1 MDQDNGTH
9 VIEPIEHFLRSI
21 VDVDR
26 LSLYQ
31 QAIDIIKKHQKF
43 SMIEALNSILVA
55 QINESGSELSDEIH
69 GYFIKHLKDLILE
82 YDIVVDG
89 LELAFLVKLAET
101 LYVLD
106 VYEEHENIINIIGS
120 SELRPVQTLYNV
132 LCVVQYFDEEDY
144 HQHVK
149 VCSMSLLER
158 LRDTHK
164 QALFEIENREII
176 PQNIDYTILRKVVQS
191 NTDLI
196 VNRMF
201 NDFKV
206 SKVIP
211 VTTVVSLAAEYFE
224 DYSDVNPKNI
234 ARELIGVFLLSGKLG
249 AELMDIIREN
259 MVFLINDDTL
269 LARVGVV
276 LNSVYVEMTA

>member
-1 MDQDNGTH
+1 MDQDNGLH

-31 QAIDIIKKHQKF
+31 QCIDVIKNHQKF
-43 SMIEALNSILVA
+43 SMIESLNSILVS
-55 QINESGSELSDEIH
+55 QINESGSELCDEIH
-69 GYFIKHLKDLILE
+69 QYFIKHLQDLLLE
-82 YDIVVDG
+82 YDLVVNGND
-89 LELAFLVKLAET
+89 LAFLVKLAET
-101 LYVLD
+101 MYVLD
-106 VYEEHENIINIIGS
+106 VYEEHEHFVNLIGS
-120 SELRPVQTLYNV
+120 SELKPVQTLYNV

-149 VCSMSLLER
+149 VCSISLLDR
-158 LRDTHK
+158 LREVHK
-164 QALFEIENREII
+164 KALAEMLDSELVVDNT
-176 PQNIDYTILRKVVQS
+176 DYTVLRKVVQS

-206 SKVIP
+206 STVTP
-211 VTTVVSLAAEYFE
+211 VDMVVEIARDYFA
-224 DYSDVNPKNI
+224 DYNDVQPKNI
-234 ARELIGVFLLSGKLG
+234 ARELIGVFLVTGKTSADLI
-249 AELMDIIREN
+249 DTIREN
-259 MVFLINDDTL
+259 MVLLINDDAL

>member
-26 LSLYQ
+26 LCLYQ
-31 QAIDIIKKHQKF
+31 QAIDVIKKHQKF

-55 QINESGSELSDEIH
+55 QINESGSELCEEIH
-69 GYFIKHLKDLILE
+69 VCFIKHIRDLLLE
-82 YDIVVDG
+82 YDIATEGND
-89 LELAFLVKLAET
+89 LAFLIQLAET
-101 LYVLD
+101 LHILD
-106 VYEEHENIINIIGS
+106 VYEEHEHLVNLIGS

-149 VCSMSLLER
+149 MCSMSLLER
-158 LRDTHK
+158 LREVHK
-164 QALFEIENREII
+164 KALLEMEDSII
-176 PQNIDYTILRKVVQS
+176 VAQNVDYSILRKVLQG

-206 SKVIP
+206 SNVLP
-211 VTTVVSLAAEYFE
+211 VDMVVELATEYFE
-224 DYSDVNPKNI
+224 EYNDTDPKNI
-234 ARELIGVFLLSGKLG
+234 ARELIGVFLVSGKRSSD
-249 AELMDIIREN
+249 LMDTIREN
-259 MVFLINDDTL
+259 MSLLINDDVL
-269 LARVGVV
+269 LARVGAV

>member
-31 QAIDIIKKHQKF
+31 QAIDVIKKHQKF
-43 SMIEALNSILVA
+43 TMIEALNSILVA
-55 QINESGSELSDEIH
+55 QINESGSELCDEIH
-69 GYFIKHLKDLILE
+69 QYFIGHIRDILLE
-82 YDIVVDG
+82 YDLVIEGND
-89 LELAFLVKLAET
+89 LAFLIKLAET
-101 LYVLD
+101 MHVLD
-106 VYEEHENIINIIGS
+106 VYEEHEYFVNLIGS

-132 LCVVQYFDEEDY
+132 LCVIQYFDEEDY

-149 VCSMSLLER
+149 MCSMSLLDR
-158 LRDTHK
+158 LRDVHK
-164 QALFEIENREII
+164 KALLEMEDREIVA
-176 PQNIDYTILRKVVQS
+176 QHVDYTTLRKVLQA

-211 VTTVVSLAAEYFE
+211 VNMLVELAREYFE
-224 DYSDVNPKNI
+224 DYNDSNPKNI
-234 ARELIGVFLLSGKLG
+234 ARELIGVFLVSGKVSADLI
-249 AELMDIIREN
+249 ETIREN
-259 MVFLINDDTL
+259 MILLINDDVI

>member
-31 QAIDIIKKHQKF
+31 QAIDVIKKHQKF
-43 SMIEALNSILVA
+43 TMIEALNSILVA
-55 QINESGSELSDEIH
+55 QINESGSELCDEIH
-69 GYFIKHLKDLILE
+69 QCFIGHIRNILHE
-82 YDIVVDG
+82 YDLVTEGGD
-89 LELAFLVKLAET
+89 LAFLIKLAET
-101 LYVLD
+101 MYVLD
-106 VYEEHENIINIIGS
+106 VYEEHEYFVNLIGS

-149 VCSMSLLER
+149 MCSISLLDR
-158 LRDTHK
+158 LRDVHK
-164 QALFEIENREII
+164 KALMEIEDREIVAT
-176 PQNIDYTILRKVVQS
+176 QVDYTILRKVIQG

-211 VTTVVSLAAEYFE
+211 VNTLVELAREYFE
-224 DYSDVNPKNI
+224 DYNDSNPKNI
-234 ARELIGVFLLSGKLG
+234 ARELIGVFLVSGKVSSDLI
-249 AELMDIIREN
+249 DTIREN
-259 MVFLINDDTL
+259 MVLLINDDAL

>member
-31 QAIDIIKKHQKF
+31 QAIDVIKKHQKF
-43 SMIEALNSILVA
+43 TMIEALNSILVA
-55 QINESGSELSDEIH
+55 QINESGSELCDEIH
-69 GYFIKHLKDLILE
+69 QCFIGHIRDILLE
-82 YDIVVDG
+82 YDLVIEGND
-89 LELAFLVKLAET
+89 LAFLIKLAET
-101 LYVLD
+101 MHVLD
-106 VYEEHENIINIIGS
+106 VYEEHEYFVNLIGS

-149 VCSMSLLER
+149 MCSMSLLDR
-158 LRDTHK
+158 LRDVHK
-164 QALFEIENREII
+164 KALLEMEDREIVA
-176 PQNIDYTILRKVVQS
+176 QHVDYTTLRKVLQA

-211 VTTVVSLAAEYFE
+211 VNMLVELAREYFE
-224 DYSDVNPKNI
+224 DYNDSNPKNI
-234 ARELIGVFLLSGKLG
+234 ARELIGVFLVSGKVSTDLI
-249 AELMDIIREN
+249 ETIREN
-259 MVFLINDDTL
+259 MILLINDDVI

>member
-31 QAIDIIKKHQKF
+31 QAIDVIKKHQKF
-43 SMIEALNSILVA
+43 TMIEALNSILVA
-55 QINESGSELSDEIH
+55 QINESGSELCDEIH
-69 GYFIKHLKDLILE
+69 QCFIGHIRDILLE
-82 YDIVVDG
+82 YDLVIEGND
-89 LELAFLVKLAET
+89 LAFLIKLAET
-101 LYVLD
+101 MYVLD
-106 VYEEHENIINIIGS
+106 VYEEHEYFVNLIGS

-132 LCVVQYFDEEDY
+132 LCVIQYFDEEDY

-149 VCSMSLLER
+149 MCSMSLLDR
-158 LRDTHK
+158 LRDVHK
-164 QALFEIENREII
+164 KALIEMEDREIVA
-176 PQNIDYTILRKVVQS
+176 QHVDYTILRKVLQA

-211 VTTVVSLAAEYFE
+211 VNMLVELAREYFE
-224 DYSDVNPKNI
+224 DYNDSNPKNI
-234 ARELIGVFLLSGKLG
+234 ARELIGVFLVSGKVSADLI
-249 AELMDIIREN
+249 ETIREN
-259 MVFLINDDTL
+259 MALLINDDVL